1 MSFSDLRSMLLLLL
15 GRYCIF
21 ARPSPPRTC
30 LFTLSTTIMPP
41 RKRAAVAPSASAS
54 SGSDYEASPA
64 PKGGK
69 KAKAAAASKKS
80 AAASKKEKKS
90 PVADG
95 PKGLAPGWIK
105 YGDYV
110 IAK

>member
-1 MSFSDLRSMLLLLL
+1 
-15 GRYCIF
+15 
-21 ARPSPPRTC
+21 
-30 LFTLSTTIMPP
+30 MPP
-41 RKRAAVAPSASAS
+41 RKRAAVAPSASAD

-69 KAKAAAASKKS
+69 KKAGASKKS
-80 AAASKKEKKS
+80 AAASKKKS

-95 PKGLAPGWIK
+95 PKGLAPGWVK